1 MRKFTCSICG
11 YIYDEA
17 EGVPA
22 DGILPGTKW
31 EDLPDDWVCPMC
43 GAPKV
48 MFDELMTEI
57 TSEPLTIDKSDNS
70 SGEIRSLSFAEMS
83 ALCSNLSKGCEK
95 QYKQEESDLFNQL
108 SGYFKRKAG
117 VSEGREFNDIKDL
130 IKSDLELSYPSA
142 KSVIADSRDRGVL
155 RALVWG
161 EKVTKI
167 LKTVLMRY
175 DKKQN
180 SLLEDTNIFV
190 CEICGFVYI
199 GDEPPERCPVC
210 KVPKM
215 KIAKIQRR

>member
-17 EGVPA
+17 DGVPG

-108 SGYFKRKAG
+108 SGYFKR
-117 VSEGREFNDIKDL
+117 
-130 IKSDLELSYPSA
+130 
-142 KSVIADSRDRGVL
+142 
-155 RALVWG
+155 
-161 EKVTKI
+161 
-167 LKTVLMRY
+167 
-175 DKKQN
+175 
-180 SLLEDTNIFV
+180 
-190 CEICGFVYI
+190 
-199 GDEPPERCPVC
+199 
-210 KVPKM
+210 
-215 KIAKIQRR
+215 